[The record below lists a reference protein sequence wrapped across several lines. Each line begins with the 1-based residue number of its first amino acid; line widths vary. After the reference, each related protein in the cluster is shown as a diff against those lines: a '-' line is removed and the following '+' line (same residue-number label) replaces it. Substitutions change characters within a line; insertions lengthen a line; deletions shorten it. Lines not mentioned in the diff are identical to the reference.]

1 MSILGFRRGCAQ
13 DAPRR
18 PPRAPNIA
26 PGPPREPPPR
36 RPKTPPRPPKTPPRR
51 PKTAPRRPQDA
62 PRQPQD
68 APGGPQN
75 GPENARRP
83 LQAAREAP
91 DPSRDPPGAKNSS
104 ISSFKI
110 IDFRPILVGI
120 WVCSRGAAP
129 CFFPLGLFRL
139 TSRDPLRPSSP
150 NILRHSTSSTV
161 AGSARQRPWIKEA
174 MPPLGQDVPQ

>member
-1 MSILGFRRGCAQ
+1 MR
-13 DAPRR
+13 PRR
-18 PPRAPNIA
+18 AKAKTPPRD
-26 PGPPREPPPR
+26 G
-36 RPKTPPRPPKTPPRR
+36 PKTPPRPPKTPPGRPKTAPRR

-120 WVCSRGAAP
+120 WVCRRGAAP

-139 TSRDPLRPSSP
+139 TSRDALRPSSP

-161 AGSARQRPWIKEA
+161 AGSARRA
-174 MPPLGQDVPQ
+174 LGSAAPVGLPTGAGRVQTYVR